1 MPQLVLKA
9 GLAEEEIF
17 PLKEGENTIGR
28 AENNDI
34 VLMNKS
40 LSRRHAKLEVLPEK
54 IILTDLNSK
63 NGTFVN
69 NVRVLQC
76 DLKHGDLIKCGDV
89 LFTLIDEE
97 GEGSGEDPPEAEPKI
112 VKELTTE
119 FTHLSI
125 QDLLDIE
132 VGQENTLISAL
143 RVKHQDARQRT
154 QDKLHILLKVSEILS
169 SPEHIDTLLEKI
181 VELLFKIMDVDRA
194 AILMIDE
201 ETGEIEPKIVKSS
214 AGIPETQKFYS
225 AHIVR
230 YVIEKGVAVLSADA
244 KVDPRFDE
252 AKSIIYQSIR
262 SSMCVPLRP
271 RDRTIGVLYVDNL
284 FIPDRY
290 ADEDLEFLSAFANQA
305 AIAIENSKLYKKIE
319 EAAIMRNNFLRFFP
333 PATIKRIEQS
343 QKIDLGAIETEVTAL
358 FSDISSFTEMSSLM
372 EPREVVDMLNEY
384 FPVMSEI
391 VFKHGGTLEKYIG
404 DALMAVWGA
413 PFRHEDDVDHAVR
426 AAIEMQQAM
435 RSLNE
440 AWKGRFP
447 QIAIHIGLNT
457 GKVAAGNIGS
467 EKYIQYATIGDATNV
482 AARICNVAQAG
493 EIVLSERTYSC
504 LEESYPFE
512 KLPPAHVKGKKEPLT
527 LYRLQWELL

>member
-9 GLAEEEIF
+9 GLAEEQIF
-17 PLKEGENTIGR
+17 PLQQGANTIGR
-28 AENNDI
+28 AEENDI

-40 LSRRHAKLEVLPEK
+40 LSRRHARIEVLPGK
-54 IILTDLNSK
+54 ITLTDLNSK

-69 NVRVLQC
+69 NVRILQC
-76 DLKHGDLIKCGDV
+76 DLKDGDLIKCGDV
-89 LFTLIDEE
+89 IFTLIAN
-97 GEGSGEDPPEAEPKI
+97 DPPSEKPSAEAQPTI
-112 VKELTTE
+112 VKEMTTE
-119 FTHLSI
+119 FTKLSI
-125 QDLLDIE
+125 HDLLDVEIGPE
-132 VGQENTLISAL
+132 STLVSAL
-143 RVKHQDARQRT
+143 RVKHHDARQRA
-154 QDKLHILLKVSEILS
+154 QDKLHILLKVSELLS
-169 SPEHIDTLLEKI
+169 SPEHIDALLEKI
-181 VELLFKIMDVDRA
+181 LELLFQIMDVDRA

-201 ETGEIEPKIVKSS
+201 ASGEIEPKIVKSA
-214 AGIPETQKFYS
+214 AGIPETEKFYS
-225 AHIVR
+225 SHIVR

-271 RDRTIGVLYVDNL
+271 KERTIGVLYVDNL

-343 QKIDLGAIETEVTAL
+343 RNVGLGAIETEVTAL
-358 FSDISSFTEMSSLM
+358 FSDISSFTAISSLM

-391 VFKHGGTLEKYIG
+391 VFKYEGTLEKYIG

-413 PFRHEDDVDHAVR
+413 PFRHENDVDRAVR

-440 AWKGRFP
+440 GWKGRFRE
-447 QIAIHIGLNT
+447 ISIHIGLNT

-482 AARICNVAQAG
+482 AARICNVAEGG
-493 EIVLSERTYSC
+493 EIVLSESTLQQLKEQYRV
-504 LEESYPFE
+504 ER
-512 KLPPAHVKGKKEPLT
+512 LPPTRVKGKEEPLT
-527 LYRLQWELL
+527 LYRLRWEQL